1 MRISRVRPAV
11 AAALVV
17 AVTAAFGAPLP
28 DARFSGRVL
37 NADNVSPRA
46 GVVVLLVDADQRTY
60 ASEPTN
66 DEGAFRIESAP
77 PGSYS
82 LVAET
87 AEGAFLATAGL
98 ELQAGPNEPVILSLK
113 TGASDLSARG
123 GLAATGGGG
132 LPRWGKWLIAGIIT
146 LFAFSEINDALED
159 TTEEASPVTPG

>member
-17 AVTAAFGAPLP
+17 AVTAAFGAPPLP
-28 DARFSGRVL
+28 NAQLSGRVL
-37 NADNVSPRA
+37 NTDNVSPRA
-46 GVVVLLVDADQRTY
+46 GVVVLLVDADQRAY

-66 DEGAFRIESAP
+66 DEGAFKIESAP

-98 ELQAGPNEPVILSLK
+98 ELQAGPNEPVALTLK
-113 TGASDLSARG
+113 TGAPDLSARG
-123 GLAATGGGG
+123 GLAADGGG
-132 LPRWGKWLIAGIIT
+132 LPRWGKWLIVGAIT
-146 LFAFSEINDALED
+146 IFAFIGINDAIED
-159 TTEEASPVTPG
+159 TTEASGFTPG